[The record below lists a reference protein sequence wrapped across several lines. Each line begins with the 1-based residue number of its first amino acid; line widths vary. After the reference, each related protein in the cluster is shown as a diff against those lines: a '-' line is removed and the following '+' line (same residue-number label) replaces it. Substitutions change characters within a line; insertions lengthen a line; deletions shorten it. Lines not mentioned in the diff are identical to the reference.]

1 MSKKGLLYYIQS
13 HALNIFFILSWISII
28 TLYLGFTLINPEYI
42 SSLTYYI
49 KVYICLYLMYRF
61 NVFNKIKFTELDRKI
76 VFTAALF
83 IFTTTAL
90 NNWLLNNL
98 SIVESDLK
106 KWLGFIPRTG

>member
-1 MSKKGLLYYIQS
+1 MSIKKLLYYIQMNG
-13 HALNIFFILSWISII
+13 LNIFFILSWISII

-76 VFTAALF
+76 IFSSAFF
-83 IFTTTAL
+83 IFTSTAL
-90 NNWLLNNL
+90 NQILLTYL
-98 SIVESDLK
+98 DDARSA
-106 KWLGFIPRTG
+106 FIHILPK